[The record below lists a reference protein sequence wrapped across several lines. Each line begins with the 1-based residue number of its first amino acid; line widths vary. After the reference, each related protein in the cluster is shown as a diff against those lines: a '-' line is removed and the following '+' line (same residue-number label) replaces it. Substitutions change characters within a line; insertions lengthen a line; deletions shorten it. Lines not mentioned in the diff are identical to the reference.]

1 MMCSTFRLRAIER
14 PLSAAA
20 SLVEW
25 RCAARLLSAILF
37 CQPPPGCGPV
47 ITAAFVFLV
56 VGIVA
61 SCSYRTC
68 RPAAYPLL
76 PGLEH
81 VCDPRRP
88 WPERAAWMHKFREWS
103 GSGSNRRPSG
113 CKPDA
118 LPTELPPRA
127 AWLSREAD
135 PLPFELTR
143 ARGSFY
149 DTTSTPR
156 RPASTW
162 SWSHP

>member
-118 LPTELPPRA
+118 LPTELPPLCR
-127 AWLSREAD
+127 LVEPIRELLLLRLQAS
-135 PLPFELTR
+135 
-143 ARGSFY
+143 SFY
-149 DTTSTPR
+149 FTAFRSRTPPTSWWR
-156 RPASTW
+156 
-162 SWSHP
+162 